1 MRFRADPACFVFVLS
16 SSHRQSV
23 LQEVLPKSGLMF
35 SEKHKPSEIL
45 CKPKIMPLKSITL
58 EKLEEMQK
66 QVAEF
71 NAKEANEG
79 A

>member
-1 MRFRADPACFVFVLS
+1 MSGKAS
-16 SSHRQSV
+16 GEHSV
-23 LQEVLPKSGLMF
+23 LQEVLPKSGLVF

-71 NAKEANEG
+71 SAKETNEG